1 MSETNDT
8 NQNAADSSDAVEAK
22 DSSPSEQAEAEM
34 TFANFLESSPP
45 SRIVDVLDV
54 VISIIHTNRLPK
66 LRPPAIQLFCEDNKC
81 NGLRTF
87 RTNHGP
93 MNINY
98 ENFTSFFI
106 EYKCSNCRKAKK
118 TYSLAVKAKGVNK
131 NSGRAYKYGELPTFG
146 PRTPSRL
153 VSLIGP
159 EKDIFFRGRRC
170 ESQGL
175 GIGAFAY
182 YRRVVENQ
190 KNRILDEIIKVAEKL
205 SENLDTLNLL
215 KNAKQEQQFSKA
227 IESIKDALPQALLL
241 NGQNPL
247 TLLHSALSEGL
258 HAREDEHCLE
268 LAQDIRVV
276 LAALAD
282 NISQALKDEE
292 ELNLAIKRLN
302 QKK

>member
-1 MSETNDT
+1 MPT
-8 NQNAADSSDAVEAK
+8 
-22 DSSPSEQAEAEM
+22 
-34 TFANFLESSPP
+34 FLESSPP
-45 SRIVDVLDV
+45 SRIVNVLDV
-54 VISIIHTNRLPK
+54 VTSYTVDNISQK
-66 LRPPAIQLFCEDNKC
+66 LATPDIQLFCENKKC
-81 NGLRTF
+81 DGLRTF
-87 RTNHGP
+87 RTSYRTEY
-93 MNINY
+93 ISCDK
-98 ENFTSFFI
+98 FTSLFI
-106 EYKCSNCRKAKK
+106 AYKCSNCLETEK
-118 TYSLAVKAKGVNK
+118 TFSLAVKASGLRE
-131 NSGRAYKYGELPTFG
+131 NSGQAYKFGEFPTFG

-159 EKDIFFRGRRC
+159 EKDIFFKGRQC